1 MTFKQLKFTNG
12 DERIADVVDEEKT
25 HMVVRAAMRIVECE
39 NIEEGYSYFAFR
51 PFISF
56 TQDVEALQLVHTNQL
71 IVEAIPS
78 KNIMKHYA
86 TAVKRMSKFT
96 KLGATLED
104 FEMMDSEEMQGY
116 IEQLV
121 QDELEEED
129 KETRKLGE
137 NVIVFKPKDTMH

>member
-1 MTFKQLKFTNG
+1 
-12 DERIADVVDEEKT
+12 
-25 HMVVRAAMRIVECE
+25 
-39 NIEEGYSYFAFR
+39 
-51 PFISF
+51 
-56 TQDVEALQLVHTNQL
+56 
-71 IVEAIPS
+71 
-78 KNIMKHYA
+78 MKHYA

-121 QDELEEED
+121 QDELEEEED

>member
-12 DERIADVVDEEKT
+12 DEIIADVVDEENK

-56 TQDVEALQLVHTNQL
+56 TQDVEALQLVHTHQL

-96 KLGATLED
+96 KLGQTLED
-104 FEMMDSEEMQGY
+104 FEMMSGEEMEGY
-116 IEQLV
+116 IEKLV
-121 QDELEEED
+121 EDELAEE
-129 KETRKLGE
+129 KEESKKLGE
-137 NVIVFKPKDTMH
+137 NVIVFKPKDTIH

>member
-12 DERIADVVDEEKT
+12 DEIIADVVDEEKS

-39 NIEEGYSYFAFR
+39 NLEEGYSYFAFR

-86 TAVKRMSKFT
+86 SAVKRMTKFT
-96 KLGATLED
+96 KLGQTLED
-104 FEMMDSEEMQGY
+104 FEMMSGEEMEDI

-121 QDELEEED
+121 EDEVQEEL
-129 KETRKLGE
+129 KEQQELGE
-137 NVIVFKPKDTMH
+137 NVIVFKPKDTVH